1 MKSLSYL
8 ISHMGQM
15 HELLVGKIRVFYNS
29 SVDNGFNGLWYYL
42 EIIKVLYLEF
52 IGLFTIF
59 KDVLS
64 RLLLLRK
71 LIEIL

>member
-8 ISHMGQM
+8 ISHLGQM
-15 HELLVGKIRVFYNS
+15 HELVAGKIRVYFNS
-29 SVDNGFNGLWYYL
+29 SVDNGFHGFWYYL
-42 EIIKVLYLEF
+42 EIVKVLYLEF
-52 IGLFTIF
+52 IALFAIF

-64 RLLLLRK
+64 RLLLFRK